1 MGASN
6 VDVFYQINGGDQ
18 IIETLEG
25 VIMAGQ
31 SVEYTFTTAA
41 DFSVIG
47 DYEITSGTILSND
60 EDSSNDTISVT
71 VTSQETSNCPD
82 NYTLP
87 IAWRDNF
94 ECYDPFII
102 SDIGDWIL
110 SLIHI

>member
-6 VDVFYQINGGDQ
+6 VDVFYQINGGNQ
-18 IIETLEG
+18 IIETLDG

-60 EDSSNDTISVT
+60 EDSSNDTIS
-71 VTSQETSNCPD
+71 
-82 NYTLP
+82 
-87 IAWRDNF
+87 RG
-94 ECYDPFII
+94 FII
-102 SDIGDWIL
+102 LIYSTNIGSYMSHI
-110 SLIHI
+110 SSELI